1 MENQKTD
8 KKSIVLFSVY
18 LLVGA
23 FYFAIAL
30 VVGMY
35 VTELNVSATEISEE
49 LPADDEFDVVS
60 VSEPI
65 DYTQSI
71 SDMNDNIVILQE
83 QLTEVKDTLSV
94 LSDSV
99 SQNDAIDY
107 TEQIQQVSEKL
118 TQIENQLTVSENS
131 VSENSLLNTPLED
144 LTADQQFY
152 VFIIVLLLL
161 ALAGVVLGYFL

>member
-1 MENQKTD
+1 MENQKND
-8 KKSIVLFSVY
+8 KKSIALFAVY

-23 FYFAIAL
+23 CYIAIAV
-30 VVGMY
+30 VVGLY

-71 SDMNDNIVILQE
+71 SDMNDNIVLLQE
-83 QLTEVKDTLSV
+83 QLSEVKDTLSA

-99 SQNDAIDY
+99 SQNDTIDY

-118 TQIENQLTVSENS
+118 TQIESQLTVSENS

-161 ALAGVVLGYFL
+161 AVAGVLLGYFL

>member
-1 MENQKTD
+1 MENQKID
-8 KKSIVLFSVY
+8 KKSLALFAVYFLVCSVY
-18 LLVGA
+18 I
-23 FYFAIAL
+23 AIAV

-35 VTELNVSATEISEE
+35 VTELKVSATEIAEE
-49 LPADDEFDVVS
+49 MPTDDEFDVVPA
-60 VSEPI
+60 SEPI

-71 SDMNDNIVILQE
+71 SDMNDNIAILQE
-83 QLTEVKDTLSV
+83 QLSEVKDTLSV

-99 SQNDAIDY
+99 SQNDTIDY

-118 TQIENQLTVSENS
+118 TQIENQLTVSENT